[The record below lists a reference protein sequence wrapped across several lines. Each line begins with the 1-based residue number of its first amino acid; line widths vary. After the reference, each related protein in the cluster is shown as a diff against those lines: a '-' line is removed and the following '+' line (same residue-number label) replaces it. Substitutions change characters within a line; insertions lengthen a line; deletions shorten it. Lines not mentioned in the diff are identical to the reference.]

1 MALVVDEYGGID
13 GLVTIEDLVEEL
25 VGEIED
31 EHDEN
36 NEIKRVGGVK
46 YTVKDGVV
54 YDSKKLLKQ
63 VKEMVDIAKKE
74 AGYKIKQP
82 GIN

>member
-1 MALVVDEYGGID
+1 M
-13 GLVTIEDLVEEL
+13 EL
-25 VGEIED
+25 EQSNL
-31 EHDEN
+31 DEN
-36 NEIKRVGGVK
+36 NKVKRVGGVK

-74 AGYKIKQP
+74 VGYKIKQP

>member
-1 MALVVDEYGGID
+1 MGDR
-13 GLVTIEDLVEEL
+13 VTGKL
-25 VGEIED
+25 
-31 EHDEN
+31 DEN
-36 NEIKRVGGVK
+36 NKVKRVGGVK